1 VAVIAV
7 ALLEQSVAI
16 SGTQRQGEIMID

>member
-16 SGTQRQGEIMID
+16 SGTQRQGELID